1 MTLSFPN
8 PNRSFDNETSR
19 ILFWGYDN
27 IMEVS
32 FYLESDALEKFNS
45 EKTKT
50 ESGLLKIFDAIR
62 NQIYETADKVY
73 ARASKGSHACILSA
87 KDF

>member
-8 PNRSFDNETSR
+8 PNRSFDSESNR

-32 FYLESDALEKFNS
+32 FYLETEALERFSS
-45 EKTKT
+45 EKIKT
-50 ESGLLKIFDAIR
+50 ESGFLQIFDAIR
-62 NQIYETADKVY
+62 NQIYEVSDKVY
-73 ARASKGSHACILSA
+73 SRAGKGNRAYILSP

>member
-8 PNRSFDNETSR
+8 PNRSFDPDSKR

-27 IMEVS
+27 IMEIS
-32 FYLESDALEKFNS
+32 FYLETEALDRFNS

-50 ESGLLKIFDAIR
+50 ESGFLQIFDEIR
-62 NQIYETADKVY
+62 NQIYEVANNVY
-73 ARASKGSHACILSA
+73 TRVGKGNRAYVLSP

>member
-1 MTLSFPN
+1 MSLSFPN
-8 PNRSFDNETSR
+8 PNRSFDSDSHR

-32 FYLESDALEKFNS
+32 FYLEIDALEKFNS
-45 EKTKT
+45 GKTKT
-50 ESGLLKIFDAIR
+50 ESEFLQRFDEIR
-62 NQIYETADKVY
+62 NQIDEVANKVY
-73 ARASKGSHACILSA
+73 QRVGKGNRAYVLSS